1 MIVVP
6 PLDDLPDEELSGLLV
21 RLSMSFCCTA
31 REQVTPGLRSKRSFM
46 ATAASADVW
55 AAAPDA
61 AAPMSHRQ
69 IMEALSGLLLGLFV
83 AILSSTVVA
92 NALPTIIADLHASQT
107 TYTWVITATLLAT
120 TVSTPIWG
128 KLADLT
134 SKKILVQLGLVVF
147 VAGSAFAGLAQN
159 PAMLIT
165 ARVIQG
171 IGAGG
176 LTALAQVIMAVMISP
191 RERGRYSGYLGAVF
205 ALATIGGPL
214 IGGVIVDTS
223 WLGWRWCFYVG
234 VPFAVIALLVLQ
246 KTLHLPVYKRR
257 VKVDW
262 GGAALIT
269 ITASLLL
276 VWVSFA
282 GDKYDWLSWQTGAM
296 VGGTVVLALCFV
308 FVETRVSEPI
318 VPLHLFRNRTLTL
331 AVVASL
337 LVGVAMFGA
346 TTFLSQYFQLAR
358 GETPTAAGVMTLPMI
373 AGLALASTLAGRII
387 TATGRWKMILVLGG
401 GLLTVGYNLMS
412 LLRYDTA
419 YWQIAIY
426 MFCIGAGLG
435 MTMQNLVLSVQ
446 NQVRPQELGTA
457 SSVVAFFRT
466 LGGAI
471 GVSALGAA
479 LSNRVAHYT
488 SAGLAQLGIH
498 GTGSGGSIPKLSALP
513 APVRAVVQEAFGH
526 GIGNVFLYAGPCA
539 LFALFAIL
547 LIKEVPLRTSNL
559 GQSQADAVPPAPV
572 GHTSLGGRHA
582 HRQERELVSVG
593 ADTQILPNGQVTAPL
608 PVYAS
613 AGTGEPHDGGVI
625 RGFVRGGDGIAV
637 THAALTL
644 IDVRGHQVGRAAT
657 DAGGRYELP
666 TPGRGTYVLIVA
678 ADDHDPQAATLVAG
692 DQPVD
697 FDLVLIG
704 SSGLSVTVRG
714 MNGTPVGGA
723 MVVLTDVRGEVVAA
737 GTTDAAGGFAFTAV
751 TAGSYTLAV
760 SAAAHRPAAIPV
772 EAGNGQSRH
781 EIELLPGVRV
791 HGTVRAEGRGPVA
804 DARVTLLD
812 AAGNVVG
819 VATTG
824 PDGEYAF
831 ADLTGGQYTVMASGY
846 PPVASGVNLSGQG
859 DDAHDVWLGHPAE

>member
-1 MIVVP
+1 
-6 PLDDLPDEELSGLLV
+6 
-21 RLSMSFCCTA
+21 
-31 REQVTPGLRSKRSFM
+31 M
-46 ATAASADVW
+46 ATVASPDVR

-92 NALPTIIADLHASQT
+92 NALPTIITDLHASQT

-134 SKKILVQLGLVVF
+134 SKKVLVQLGLVVF

-171 IGAGG
+171 LGAGG

-191 RERGRYSGYLGAVF
+191 RERGRYSGYIGAVF

-246 KTLHLPVYKRR
+246 KTLHLPVHKRR
-257 VKVDW
+257 VDVDW
-262 GGAALIT
+262 AGAALIT
-269 ITASLLL
+269 VAASLLL

-296 VGGTVVLALCFV
+296 VGGTVVLALCFLL
-308 FVETRVSEPI
+308 VEARVAEPI
-318 VPLHLFRNRTLTL
+318 VPLHLFRNRTMSL
-331 AVVASL
+331 AVTASL

-373 AGLALASTLAGRII
+373 AGLALASTVAGRII
-387 TATGRWKMILVLGG
+387 TATGRWKMILVLGA

-412 LLRYDTA
+412 LLRHDTA
-419 YWQIAIY
+419 YWQVAIF
-426 MFCIGAGLG
+426 MFCIGSGLG

-446 NQVRPQELGTA
+446 NQVRPHELGAA

-479 LSNRVAHYT
+479 LSGRVSHYT
-488 SAGLAQLGIH
+488 ADGLGRLGIQSAGGD
-498 GTGSGGSIPKLSALP
+498 GSIPKLSALP
-513 APVRAVVQEAFGH
+513 APVRTVVEGAFGH
-526 GIGNVFLYAGPCA
+526 GVGDVFLYAGPCA
-539 LFALFAIL
+539 LLALLAIL
-547 LIKEVPLRTSNL
+547 FIKEVPLRTSNTA
-559 GQSQADAVPPAPV
+559 QPEAAVPPAPAV
-572 GHTSLGGRHA
+572 HPARAAHAAHAAPGRRHA
-582 HRQERELVSVG
+582 HRQERELVSVSAAAG
-593 ADTQILPNGQVTAPL
+593 ARILPDGQITEPL
-608 PVYAS
+608 PVYAA
-613 AGTGEPHDGGVI
+613 AGTERPPGGGVI
-625 RGFVRGGDGIAV
+625 RGFVRGGDRV
-637 THAALTL
+637 PVPHAALTL
-644 IDVRGHQVGRAAT
+644 IDGRGHQVGRAVT
-657 DAGGRYELP
+657 DAAGGYELP
-666 TPGRGTYVLIVA
+666 TPGTGTYVLIVA
-678 ADDHDPQAATLVAG
+678 AGDHDPQATTLVVG
-692 DQPVD
+692 DRPVD
-697 FDLVLIG
+697 FDPVLTG
-704 SSGLSVTVRG
+704 SGGLAGTVRDVDG
-714 MNGTPVGGA
+714 APVAGA
-723 MVVLTDVRGEVVAA
+723 MVVMTDVRGEVVAA
-737 GTTDAAGGFAFTAV
+737 GATDAAGGFAFTAV
-751 TAGSYTLAV
+751 TAGTYTLAV
-760 SAAAHRPAAIPV
+760 SAAAHRPVAIPV
-772 EAGNGQSRH
+772 ETGNGQSRH
-781 EIELLPGVRV
+781 EIELLPGLRV
-791 HGTVRAEGRGPVA
+791 HGTVRAQGHGPVA

-812 AAGNVVG
+812 AAGEVVA

-831 ADLTGGQYTVMASGY
+831 ADLAGGRYTVTASGY
-846 PPVASGVNLSGQG
+846 PPVASGVDLTGRG
-859 DDAHDVWLGHPAE
+859 DDTHDVWLGHPAG